1 MNNRSTKGAKVRS
14 YDTLGRRILR
24 VLHPECGGPR
34 KKSVLLGIA
43 DAKRVE
49 RTLRRL
55 MDAGLV
61 VMVGDKK
68 GAKYALAEQ

>member
-1 MNNRSTKGAKVRS
+1 MPRS

-24 VLHPECGGPR
+24 LLEPECGGPR
-34 KKSVLLGIA
+34 KKNVLLGLA
-43 DAKRVE
+43 EPRRVE

-61 VMVGDKK
+61 VMVGDRK
-68 GAKYALAEQ
+68 GARYGLAKS

>member
-1 MNNRSTKGAKVRS
+1 MARQ

-24 VLHPECGGPR
+24 LLEPECGGPR
-34 KKSVLLGIA
+34 RKNVLLGLA
-43 DAKRVE
+43 DPKRVE

-61 VMVGDKK
+61 VMVGDKR
-68 GAKYALAEQ
+68 GARYGLANETINR